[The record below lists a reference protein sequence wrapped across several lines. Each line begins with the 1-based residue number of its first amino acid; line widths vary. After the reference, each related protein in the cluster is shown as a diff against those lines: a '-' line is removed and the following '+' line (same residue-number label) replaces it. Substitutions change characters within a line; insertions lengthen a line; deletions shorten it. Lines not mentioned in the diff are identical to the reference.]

1 MTIFTGLSD
10 IILFFLLF
18 VLIYALNDSIVSQI
32 ILFAF
37 TAYSSGIFV
46 SSVMGGTQSD
56 AQFALFFG
64 ALMIYAGGNILFIV
78 AENKNSSGTW
88 WHA

>member
-1 MTIFTGLSD
+1 MVIFSGLSD

-18 VLIYALNDSIVSQI
+18 ILIYALNDSIVSQI

-46 SSVMGGTQSD
+46 SSVMSGSQID
-56 AQFALFFG
+56 AQFALFFS
-64 ALMIYAGGNILFIV
+64 ALMLYTMGNIILYVDDYRKTKAIR
-78 AENKNSSGTW
+78 NDY
-88 WHA
+88 

>member
-18 VLIYALNDSIVSQI
+18 ILIYALNDSIVSQI

-46 SSVMGGTQSD
+46 TSVMSGTQSD
-56 AQFALFFG
+56 AQFVLFFG
-64 ALMIYAGGNILFIV
+64 ALMIYAGGNIILWINEDRKMK
-78 AENKNSSGTW
+78 AGLL
-88 WHA
+88 